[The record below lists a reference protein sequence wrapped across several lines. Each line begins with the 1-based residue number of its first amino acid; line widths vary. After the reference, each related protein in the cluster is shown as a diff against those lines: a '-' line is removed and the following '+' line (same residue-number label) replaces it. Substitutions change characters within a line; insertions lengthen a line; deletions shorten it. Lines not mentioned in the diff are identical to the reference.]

1 MEKASVP
8 CSQNQPDDDE
18 LFIIEDEAVEAR
30 GTWKILIV
38 DDDPDVHL
46 ATQHALE
53 GTEMLGRLPEFLHAK
68 SAAEAAAILRGD
80 SEIAVILLDVVME
93 TQDAG
98 LELVDHIRNE
108 LGLKMPRIVL
118 RTGHPG
124 YAPELSAIR
133 DYDINDYKT
142 KSELTRNRL
151 FTTVLAAIRAYDQLQ
166 RMEASRQGLEQ
177 IVRASGELLQNT
189 GLPAF
194 AAGVIRQL
202 TAFIGLAPEALLCAQ
217 ANLNPR
223 ILENTYV
230 VLAAAGNY
238 ERFIGHRLDEVE
250 DEGIVAT
257 IQSCLSQR
265 RHLFTE
271 KDLCFYFSL
280 HSHKHFAVYLAAP
293 EPRPEIDQHL
303 LKVFCNN
310 VSICA
315 DNIHLIGR
323 LREAAYHDQ
332 LVDLP
337 NRSACVQAIDRC
349 YENSSQ
355 RDYCL
360 ALIDIDRFAEINNA
374 FGHEY
379 GDQLLKAVAQRL
391 RRQLGTDCFI
401 ARLAADDFALLGR
414 EETLQPA
421 RLRALLSQPFQINGT
436 THSLSVTISLV
447 RLRES
452 GPDGCSV
459 LKDASITR
467 KLGRERGLNQDAI
480 FSPLVSDQA
489 RERTQLLHRLQE
501 AFERDQLFAVFQP
514 QVDLKSGQ
522 VRGME
527 SLVRWRDDSGELIS
541 PGRFVPLAEQ
551 SGLIVQLGDWML
563 RESLQSLAQLEQGGW
578 AGLRISVNVSAV
590 QFQLPDLVERVEAA
604 LAESRIPPQQL
615 ELEIT
620 ESVALSNREQVEK
633 TLTHLRALGVRI
645 AIDDFGTGFSSLSYL
660 YHLPLDRIKIDRAFI
675 LAMSEE
681 NEGRYLADLIVRL
694 GHSLHLQLIA
704 EGVETETQAAR
715 LRAIGCQEAQGFL
728 FGRPMAFPEL
738 RRWLREK
745 HPAGLPKE

>member
-1 MEKASVP
+1 MP
-8 CSQNQPDDDE
+8 FPQDQPDSDE
-18 LFIIEDEAVEAR
+18 LFIIEDEAVETIR
-30 GTWKILIV
+30 RTWKILVV

-53 GTEMLGRLPEFLHAK
+53 GTEMLGRFPEFLHAE
-68 SAAEAAAILRGD
+68 SAADAADLLRRESD
-80 SEIAVILLDVVME
+80 IAVILLDVVME

-98 LELVDHIRNE
+98 LGLVDYIRNE

-250 DEGIVAT
+250 DEKIVTT
-257 IQSCLSQR
+257 IQRCLRQR
-265 RHLFTE
+265 RHLFTPE
-271 KDLCFYFSL
+271 DLCLHFSL

-293 EPRPEIDQHL
+293 EPRPEIDEHL

-315 DNIHLIGR
+315 DNIHLIGQ
-323 LREAAYHDQ
+323 LQEAAYHDQ

-349 YENSSQ
+349 YENPSQ
-355 RDYCL
+355 RDWCL

-379 GDQLLKAVAQRL
+379 GDQLLKAMAQRL
-391 RRQLGTDCFI
+391 CQQLGADCFI
-401 ARLAADDFALLGR
+401 ARLAADDFALLGK
-414 EETLQPA
+414 EAILQPT
-421 RLRALLSQPFQINGT
+421 RLRPLLTQPFQIGNA
-436 THSLSVTISLV
+436 THALSVTISLV

-501 AFERDQLFAVFQP
+501 AFERDQLFTVFQP
-514 QVDLKSGQ
+514 QVDLRSGK

-527 SLVRWRDDSGELIS
+527 SLLRWRDEVGDLIG
-541 PGRFVPLAEQ
+541 PDRFIPLAEQ
-551 SGLIVQLGDWML
+551 SGLIVQLGDWVL
-563 RESLQSLAQLEQGGW
+563 QKSLQSLVQLEREGW
-578 AGLRISVNVSAV
+578 RGLRISVNVSAV
-590 QFQLPDLVERVEAA
+590 QFRLPDLVERVESA
-604 LAESRIPPQQL
+604 LAEAHLPPQQL

-620 ESVALSNREQVEK
+620 ESVALGNWDQVEK
-633 TLTHLRALGVRI
+633 TLARLRALGIHI
-645 AIDDFGTGFSSLSYL
+645 ALDDFGTGFSSLSYL

-675 LAMSEE
+675 LAMTQEH
-681 NEGRYLADLIVRL
+681 EGRHLADLIVRL

-728 FGRPMAFPEL
+728 YGRPMEFPVL

-745 HPAGLPKE
+745 YPTGLPKA